1 MQRGIVGTIV
11 LAILVATLVPSRS
24 GELRPFS
31 YCFACDFR
39 WLADAVLNVALFLPF
54 GFAAAWHA
62 KSFWKVVLAGALLS
76 TAIELLQ
83 LVVPGRDP
91 ELRDILSNTMGAVL
105 GALLA
110 YRPRA
115 WLEPTARR
123 AMWLVCATAI
133 SILSVVACTAVLLAP
148 ARMQDP
154 VRVSRV
160 KNDAVLRYQPYAD
173 VIGLD
178 QPAYYVNGMFDGQSP
193 APVRL
198 DVSHRRTGWCLRLAD
213 VERCRIGPTLGRGW
227 SALVYPAAVA
237 HRWADALIDIAW
249 TAVLFFPLGFWTTRR
264 AFVVS
269 LGAAIILLGAVPTL
283 VGLVP
288 TTLGEWFGAGASM
301 AVGYVVAAR
310 IRRRLSA

>member
-1 MQRGIVGTIV
+1 V
-11 LAILVATLVPSRS
+11 LAILAATLVPAKS

-83 LVVPGRDP
+83 LFVPGRDP
-91 ELRDILSNTMGAVL
+91 ELRDILSNTMGAIL
-105 GALLA
+105 GAALA

-115 WLEPTARR
+115 WLAPTARR
-123 AMWLVCATAI
+123 AMWFVGAAALGI
-133 SILSVVACTAVLLAP
+133 FSVIAFTAVVLAP
-148 ARMQDP
+148 ARIQDP

-160 KNDAVLRYQPYAD
+160 KNDAVLRYQAYAD

-178 QPAYYVNGMFDGQSP
+178 QPAYYVRGVFAGSSP
-193 APVRL
+193 APVRV
-198 DVSHRRTGWCLRLAD
+198 DVSHRRTGWCLRVAE

-227 SALVYPAAVA
+227 SALVYPAAIA

-249 TAVLFFPLGFWTTRR
+249 TALLFFPLGFWTTRR
-264 AFVVS
+264 TFVIS
-269 LGAAIILLGAVPTL
+269 LGAALILLGGLPTI

-288 TTLGEWFGAGASM
+288 TTLGEWLGAGASM
-301 AVGYVVAAR
+301 VAGYIVAAK
-310 IRRRLSA
+310 IRGRLPD